1 MKLSSPL
8 ILTVLSFI
16 CSSDPTVAVSNEHGG
31 PTASL
36 SYARFARSGKRQPQ
50 LRARSGSFLEP
61 IEPFLNSDD
70 IGSNDR
76 YDGPL
81 SFAEADDRREGA
93 AVRSPGDVSGSPV
106 EDQQILTEEGKD
118 GDSVYASASS
128 GLNEDSGEKQSEPVT
143 LENYGGEGE
152 PVTKHQA
159 ETDDYGYPRH
169 QLFVRPAIFARR
181 RHENTLS
188 DDIWPSNVSNHAP
201 GIQHPLLKVGTG
213 TGAYSQPDQE
223 QLSDT
228 QDRLEEQE
236 PIGTEDQPP
245 GEQEPIGTQDQPL
258 GEQEPIIFKSQ
269 ANQGSPLPP
278 PRPNLLRRAAGT
290 AKTRARALGR
300 GLKGLWGKAK
310 RGARR
315 VGRGLMSG
323 VGWVKRR
330 FTRNPFRRGRRE
342 AVEDTEF
349 SSRTQP
355 Q

>member
-8 ILTVLSFI
+8 ILTVLSVI
-16 CSSDPTVAVSNEHGG
+16 CSSDPTVAVSSEHGG

-70 IGSNDR
+70 IGSHDR

-106 EDQQILTEEGKD
+106 EGQQILTEEGED

-159 ETDDYGYPRH
+159 ETDDYGYTRH
-169 QLFVRPAIFARR
+169 QLFVPPAIFARR

-188 DDIWPSNVSNHAP
+188 DDIWRSNVSNHAP
-201 GIQHPLLKVGTG
+201 GIEHPLLKVGTG
-213 TGAYSQPDQE
+213 TGAYQQPDQE
-223 QLSDT
+223 ELSDT

-236 PIGTEDQPP
+236 PIGT
-245 GEQEPIGTQDQPL
+245 QDQPL
-258 GEQEPIIFKSQ
+258 GEQKPIILKSQ
-269 ANQGSPLPP
+269 ANQGSPPPP
-278 PRPNLLRRAAGT
+278 PRPNLLRRAAGA
-290 AKTRARALGR
+290 AKTRARALGRGVRAVTR

-315 VGRGLMSG
+315 VGRGFMSG
-323 VGWVKRR
+323 VGWVRRR